1 VVGLYTNGAEMQSK
15 GRLAA
20 IKCSQ
25 RTPALPRLW
34 QRSCWV
40 LHRSEPCSGLASSSC
55 LAVFLVSNGYV

>member
-34 QRSCWV
+34 QRSCWM
-40 LHRSEPCSGLASSSC
+40 LHRSEPCSELSKQLVLGSTSS
-55 LAVFLVSNGYV
+55 VK